1 MYKSRI
7 TGQDDWGL
15 VGLVVSI
22 TGVEHKYCRN
32 TRNTNFKSYVTTATV
47 KKLNILVL

>member
-7 TGQDDWGL
+7 TGQDDW
-15 VGLVVSI
+15 GLVVSI

-47 KKLNILVL
+47 KIINILVL